1 MSAMRVAGKPRSR
14 IARHAASRICSR
26 RSGRRGS
33 GPGRRPGP
41 RSGGSAR
48 GAVRSVGIGA
58 ATLTDRSIKQNG
70 ARRTAAG
77 SSLRDD
83 VPVNTR
89 PHATEVAAAPALKL
103 ERLAL
108 VVHPRREIDTAL
120 DNARTWAQANG
131 AELVQIHVS
140 GQERVVAD
148 PGEVASCDLVLAVGG
163 DGTALH
169 ALHAAAAV
177 NRPVLGV
184 ACGSL
189 GALTATAAEDL
200 SEALDSIA
208 AGSWSPRRLPGLQL
222 TGAGGM
228 SRVAIN
234 DVVVVRRGPSQVIV
248 GIHVDDQLYVRYAGD
263 GIVVATPAGTSA
275 DKLAAGGTPLA
286 ERSDGLALTRLA
298 PHGGCCPLL
307 VVGARSAV
315 KLVIEPGYAGARLQ
329 FGGQDEDA
337 APTERRSARVEE

>member
-33 GPGRRPGP
+33 GPGGRPGP
-41 RSGGSAR
+41 RRGGSAR

-58 ATLTDRSIKQNG
+58 ATLTDPSIKQNG

-89 PHATEVAAAPALKL
+89 PHATEVAAAPALKV
-103 ERLAL
+103 EPLAL

-120 DNARTWAQANG
+120 DNARTWAFANG
-131 AELVQIHVS
+131 ATIVQIHVS

-200 SEALDSIA
+200 REALDSIA
-208 AGSWSPRRLPGLQL
+208 AGRWSPRRLPGLQVR
-222 TGAGGM
+222 GGQEG
-228 SRVAIN
+228 RVAIN
-234 DVVVVRRGPSQVIV
+234 DVVIVRRGPSQVIV
-248 GIHVDDQLYVRYAGD
+248 EIHVDDQVYVRYAGD
-263 GIVVATPAGTSA
+263 GLVVATPAGSSA
-275 DKLAAGGTPLA
+275 YTLAAGGPILA
-286 ERSDGLALTRLA
+286 ERSDGIVLT
-298 PHGGCCPLL
+298 
-307 VVGARSAV
+307 
-315 KLVIEPGYAGARLQ
+315 
-329 FGGQDEDA
+329 
-337 APTERRSARVEE
+337 

>member
-1 MSAMRVAGKPRSR
+1 MSAMRVAGNPRSR

-33 GPGRRPGP
+33 GPGGRPGT
-41 RSGGSAR
+41 RRGGSAR

-103 ERLAL
+103 ERLGL

-120 DNARTWAQANG
+120 DNARTWAFANG
-131 AELVQIHVS
+131 ATIVQIHVS

-189 GALTATAAEDL
+189 GALTAVTAGGLRD
-200 SEALDSIA
+200 ALGRVA
-208 AGSWSPRRLPGLQL
+208 RREGCAGRLPGL
-222 TGAGGM
+222 AVSADGGEP
-228 SRVAIN
+228 RVAIN
-234 DVVVVRRGPSQVIV
+234 DVVAVRRG
-248 GIHVDDQLYVRYAGD
+248 
-263 GIVVATPAGTSA
+263 
-275 DKLAAGGTPLA
+275 
-286 ERSDGLALTRLA
+286 
-298 PHGGCCPLL
+298 
-307 VVGARSAV
+307 
-315 KLVIEPGYAGARLQ
+315 
-329 FGGQDEDA
+329 
-337 APTERRSARVEE
+337 